1 MRDNSD
7 LLYYCSFLLFF
18 IKEPLLLNLG
28 AVDFGANIIFVFELL
43 FLVYIIRN
51 PLFRH
56 VLTSKYSI
64 LLGVLVIY
72 HCINYATN
80 DVIVFD
86 RKYVMT
92 FRPLI
97 ENYIILN
104 LSCFLFLRN
113 VPATLKCVYV
123 SYLLYILLTFNIVS
137 IDRMFDNR
145 LTGLIH
151 ANQFAQCA
159 GMGLLLLAFM
169 KYSLRLSYIK
179 VAFLAVVFIA
189 AIIGSGSRNGF
200 LLFVFFLAA
209 LTLPKL
215 FANSID
221 VQRVIQFF
229 IITGIAVVVIYFVLE
244 NTGLG
249 SRVMKSDIMS
259 QRGDYYIIGWK
270 NFLEHPLLGI
280 GMWNF
285 GPYNHYP
292 YPLHSEYMIHLC
304 EGGLVGFCIYI
315 SFLYLFISSIIKC
328 LKDNMN
334 VFVIVVL
341 LIFIAYMMVGVTAR
355 ELYYPQ
361 FYPPLGLC
369 LYYII
374 RCKQCTL
381 LQMIKLLE
389 NNAFSSMKIGQ

>member
-1 MRDNSD
+1 MQNNSN
-7 LLYYCSFLLFF
+7 LLYYCSFFLFF
-18 IKEPLLLNLG
+18 IKDPLLLNLG
-28 AVDFGANIIFVFELL
+28 FVDLGANVIFVFELL
-43 FLVYIIRN
+43 FLVYAIGN
-51 PLFRH
+51 PLFRY

-64 LLGVLVIY
+64 LLGILVIY

-80 DVIVFD
+80 GAITFD
-86 RKYVMT
+86 RKYVT
-92 FRPLI
+92 IFRPLI

-113 VPATLKCVYV
+113 APATLKCIYI
-123 SYLLYILLTFNIVS
+123 SYLLYVLLTFNIVS
-137 IDRMFDNR
+137 VDRMFENR

-200 LLFVFFLAA
+200 LLFIFFLAV

-215 FANSID
+215 FDNNID
-221 VQRVIQFF
+221 VQRAIQFF
-229 IITGIAVVVIYFVLE
+229 IITGIAVMVIYFVLE
-244 NTGLG
+244 STGLG
-249 SRVMKSDIMS
+249 SRVMKSDIIS
-259 QRGDYYIIGWK
+259 QRGDYYVIGWK
-270 NFLEHPLLGI
+270 NFLRHPLFGI

-304 EGGLVGFCIYI
+304 EGGLVGFCLYV
-315 SFLYLFISSIIKC
+315 SFLYLFISSILKC
-328 LKDNMN
+328 LKDNLN
-334 VFVIVVL
+334 VFAILIL

-374 RCKQCTL
+374 LCKQNAL
-381 LQMIKLLE
+381 LQKIRLFE
-389 NNAFSSMKIGQ
+389 NNTFSSMKFEQ